1 MDIDVHQPVPGRLQ
15 QHLAN
20 WESYGVAESVLR
32 IIREDYSIPLTAW
45 PKRRV
50 FTNNYEPSLESFM
63 QTKLQKFI
71 SLGVVEA
78 QPSNTSAD
86 LFAHVINPIF
96 AVDKKDGDIRW
107 ILDLRYV
114 NKYCTTFKF
123 KLGILIVPKYTS
135 ASWYQL
141 LHRFGYSQLG
151 RLRDCLARGIDL
163 PPDAVMPS
171 PEVQLLAF
179 YLDCR

>member
-1 MDIDVHQPVPGRLQ
+1 MAHIASMPPAPAMAARCHALSAMTCNPHGLHAQSEYND
-15 QHLAN
+15 
-20 WESYGVAESVLR
+20 WVLR
-32 IIREDYSIPLTAW
+32 NSFFDNLNKKYKFTVDVFASSSNTKCPRYYAFYDTPGASGQGLASSWHDEIIYCFPPLPLILFAI
-45 PKRRV
+45 R
-50 FTNNYEPSLESFM
+50 
-63 QTKLQKFI
+63 KFI
-71 SLGVVEA
+71 NDA
-78 QPSNTSAD
+78 
-86 LFAHVINPIF
+86 
-96 AVDKKDGDIRW
+96 AV
-107 ILDLRYV
+107 
-114 NKYCTTFKF
+114 
-123 KLGILIVPKYTS
+123 GILIVPKYTS

>member
-1 MDIDVHQPVPGRLQ
+1 MAHIASME
-15 QHLAN
+15 LAP
-20 WESYGVAESVLR
+20 AMAARCHALSVMTCNPHGLH
-32 IIREDYSIPLTAW
+32 
-45 PKRRV
+45 
-50 FTNNYEPSLESFM
+50 
-63 QTKLQKFI
+63 
-71 SLGVVEA
+71 
-78 QPSNTSAD
+78 
-86 LFAHVINPIF
+86 AH
-96 AVDKKDGDIRW
+96 
-107 ILDLRYV
+107 
-114 NKYCTTFKF
+114 
-123 KLGILIVPKYTS
+123 TS